1 MEEDVRDRRP
11 HPTPRSRKLTRAR
24 APGGPEAGGL
34 PRVLFVC
41 VHNAGRSQI
50 AEALFNAYAGGRA
63 IAESAGTE
71 PVAAL
76 NIAVVAAMTEAG
88 YDIRSRRPRLLTEE
102 MVDRADH
109 VITMGC
115 AVDDPACPAIV
126 AEEDWGI
133 DDPAMAAMPKVRAI
147 RDEIARR
154 VRALL
159 REMGIE
165 PQWSGS
171 GLR

>member
-1 MEEDVRDRRP
+1 MCASGRPSSPATISKKVCSANLHAVSDV
-11 HPTPRSRKLTRAR
+11 PT
-24 APGGPEAGGL
+24 
-34 PRVLFVC
+34 VLFVC

-63 IAESAGTE
+63 RALSAGTE
-71 PVAAL
+71 PVKAL
-76 NIAVVAAMTEAG
+76 NIAVVAAMREAG
-88 YDIRSRRPRLLTEE
+88 YDISGASPKMLTDET
-102 MVDRADH
+102 VDEADR

-115 AVDDPACPAIV
+115 AIDDPTCPAAV

-133 DDPAMAAMPKVRAI
+133 DDPAMAPMPKVRRI

-165 PQWSGS
+165 PLG
-171 GLR
+171 

>member
-1 MEEDVRDRRP
+1 MEP
-11 HPTPRSRKLTRAR
+11 PL
-24 APGGPEAGGL
+24 
-34 PRVLFVC
+34 VLFVC

-63 IAESAGTE
+63 TAISAGTE

-76 NIAVVAAMTEAG
+76 NIAVVASMREAG
-88 YDIRSRRPRLLTEE
+88 YDLKGHEPKLLTED
-102 MVDRADH
+102 MIDRAEK

-115 AVDDPACPAIV
+115 TDDPACPAV
-126 AEEDWGI
+126 LAEDDWGI
-133 DDPAMAAMPKVRAI
+133 DDPAGAPLPKVRQI
-147 RDEIARR
+147 RDEIARK

-165 PQWSGS
+165 SI
-171 GLR
+171 R

>member
-1 MEEDVRDRRP
+1 M
-11 HPTPRSRKLTRAR
+11 
-24 APGGPEAGGL
+24 
-34 PRVLFVC
+34 LFVC

-63 IAESAGTE
+63 RAVSAGTE

-76 NIAVVAAMTEAG
+76 NLAVVAAMREAG
-88 YDIRSRRPRLLTEE
+88 YDISRRQPKRLTDELIDGA
-102 MVDRADH
+102 DR

-115 AVDDPACPAIV
+115 AVDDPSCPAV
-126 AEEDWGI
+126 LAEQDWGI
-133 DDPAMAAMPKVRAI
+133 DDPAGAPVPKVRQI

-154 VRALL
+154 VRVLL

-165 PQWSGS
+165 PV
-171 GLR
+171 R